1 MDITTY
7 SEDQL
12 DCLQEICNVAMGRAG
27 AALAEKYDV
36 FIRLSIPVVKII
48 GASQL
53 SESLQGYRAD
63 DRVYAVGQL
72 FGSLGEQ
79 AELSGVSMVMLSETS
94 FAALKALASGT
105 PSDEVLLNECCLIMS
120 QTCLDALSE
129 DWGLGFHC
137 QPPQTISS
145 EHVGSICDSLALDWQ
160 HVLMVEINYQMEGN
174 DYRGD
179 LVLLFPNQAIEAM
192 AERLD
197 QLLD

>member
-36 FIRLSIPVVKII
+36 FIRLSIPVVKIVD
-48 GASQL
+48 ARQL
-53 SESLQGYRAD
+53 PASLQGYQAD
-63 DRVYAVGQL
+63 DRVYAAGQL
-72 FGSLGEQ
+72 FGAGDGHTG
-79 AELSGVSMVMLSETS
+79 LSGVSMVMLSESS
-94 FAALKALASGT
+94 FAALKGLVSELPA
-105 PSDEVLLNECCLIMS
+105 DDVLLNECCLIMS
-120 QTCLDALSE
+120 QTCLDALSD
-129 DWGLGFHC
+129 DWGLGFRC
-137 QPPQTISS
+137 QPPQKISS
-145 EHVGSICDSLALDWQ
+145 EHVGSICDSLSADWQ

-179 LVLLFPNQAIEAM
+179 LVLLFPNQAIDAM

-197 QLLD
+197 ELLA